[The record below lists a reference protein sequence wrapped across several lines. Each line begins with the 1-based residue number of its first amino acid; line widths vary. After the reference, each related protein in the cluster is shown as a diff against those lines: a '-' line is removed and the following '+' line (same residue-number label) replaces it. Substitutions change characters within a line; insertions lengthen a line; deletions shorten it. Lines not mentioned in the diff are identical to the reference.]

1 MNYRL
6 VNLTCFDL
14 AAPIEENIYSPIH
27 SGFIEH
33 LPCTTGPYNEGMT
46 DTSGGREIFGF
57 LKQ

>member
-1 MNYRL
+1 M
-6 VNLTCFDL
+6 NLTCFGF

-33 LPCTTGPYNEGMT
+33 LPCTTGPYNEEMT